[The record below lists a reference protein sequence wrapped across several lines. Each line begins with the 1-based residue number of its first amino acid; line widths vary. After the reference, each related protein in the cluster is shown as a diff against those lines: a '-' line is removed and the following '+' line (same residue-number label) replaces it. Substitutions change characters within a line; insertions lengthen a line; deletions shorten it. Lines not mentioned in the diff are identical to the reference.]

1 MEPPTVSVVSE
12 ASATLETLPMIASML
27 DVGAMVMAADGSCQ
41 EAQGQGARARRWPV
55 HDPKTQS
62 PAEATLLKLTRLS
75 ENGLA
80 AIGAV
85 TPLAHAFLPRTLPG
99 ARQGEGVWR
108 AGLPNNFP
116 PSLHRAQTF
125 ASPSHPR
132 PRPPVPTDSPLWA
145 VDRRPSPQNL
155 NQLATNI
162 TRRRLDLTKTTQQ
175 RSASRPPSCAFP
187 FAPSFRRAQRRPVI
201 SARLLR
207 GFS

>member
-1 MEPPTVSVVSE
+1 MPRST
-12 ASATLETLPMIASML
+12 
-27 DVGAMVMAADGSCQ
+27 
-41 EAQGQGARARRWPV
+41 GQGARARRWPV

-132 PRPPVPTDSPLWA
+132 PRPPVPTETLHCGQST
-145 VDRRPSPQNL
+145 VG
-155 NQLATNI
+155 
-162 TRRRLDLTKTTQQ
+162 
-175 RSASRPPSCAFP
+175 RPPKTSINLQP
-187 FAPSFRRAQRRPVI
+187 TSPVDD
-201 SARLLR
+201 ST
-207 GFS
+207 